1 MSSTLAQT
9 TISPRQI
16 ETTRKGRSPSGARS
30 VPSPSHDLGLAIT
43 RATSRIPPL
52 WPLKNFVAV
61 NPFLGLA
68 PQTFEEASQTMK
80 RVAGANMLL
89 PRRRYRALIAEGRI
103 TQDDLRDALK
113 LVGNSTAAPKSLSD
127 LNEAINDDPKY
138 IDTEF
143 ATVTET
149 LDRVHGLETDLLM
162 VGEVSK
168 WCAAYW
174 DEGQAAWTMPWRRL
188 PFYAAWRASTSL
200 DRTAEVMGFAGFR
213 GALAHLP
220 ADPVATIEAVVEALG
235 VPDDVLESYLHRAL
249 FSVRGWASYARY
261 LGWFQELEGHDDDTV
276 TQVLAVRLAWEY
288 ALFTLHSDTSFREAW
303 QESIATMEGIV
314 SKRDQ
319 DRDLLVDA
327 ILQSA
332 LEASYRRALAEALA
346 TPWETSGTPKA
357 RAPLQM
363 AFCIDVRS
371 EVFRRALENVA
382 PEAETI
388 GFAGF
393 FGFPIEYVPI
403 GQTHGQAHC
412 PVLLTPNFVVPE
424 TVAGAS
430 DDEMTEILGLRLLR
444 RRASKAWKSFKSS
457 AVSSFVFVET
467 AGLAFA
473 VKLIS
478 DATGTTRTVTHPSA
492 DGLDANTVSRLAPD
506 IKPGALGSR
515 RTGLD
520 DEQRIQVAENVLRA
534 MSLTRGFARLVVF
547 AGHGSTTVNNPHAS
561 GYDCGACG
569 GNPGD
574 ANARVA
580 ASVLNDERVRAA
592 LRQRGID
599 IPDDTWFVGALHDT
613 TTDEIRVFDRDGV
626 PESHLEDLRGLDG
639 WVERASSMARLE
651 RSALLNTGTRNIEEK
666 VIARSRDW
674 SQVRP
679 EWGLA
684 RNAAFIAAPR
694 ARTRGVDLEGRVF
707 LHDYD
712 SRQDADWTVLESIL
726 TAPVVVATWINLQY
740 YGSAVDREAF
750 SSGNK
755 VLHNVVG
762 TLGVLEGNGG
772 DLKAGLPWQSIHD
785 GHHLVHEP
793 LRLSVFIEAPTE
805 QIDAVLDKHANV
817 RQLVDNGWLHLL
829 ALGDGHD
836 AYLRDRIDGQ
846 WLPVAQG

>member
-1 MSSTLAQT
+1 MNSTLAQT
-9 TISPRQI
+9 TIGLEQI
-16 ETTRKGRSPSGARS
+16 QAKRNKIPTSAIRPA
-30 VPSPSHDLGLAIT
+30 PSPSHDVGLAIS

-61 NPFLGLA
+61 NPFLGLSQQ
-68 PQTFEEASQTMK
+68 PFEEACQTMK
-80 RVAGANMLL
+80 RVTGARMLL
-89 PRRRYRALIAEGRI
+89 PREHYRALIAEHRI
-103 TQDDLRDALK
+103 TPDDLREALE
-113 LVGNSTAAPKSLSD
+113 LVRNMGSAPKSLPD
-127 LNEAINDDPKY
+127 LIEALDADPNY
-138 IDTEF
+138 TDAGF
-143 ATVTET
+143 ATVTEV
-149 LDRVHGLETDLLM
+149 LDCVHGLETELLT
-162 VGEVSK
+162 VGEISK

-174 DEGQAAWTMPWRRL
+174 DEGEAAWTMPWRRL
-188 PFYAAWRASTSL
+188 PLYAAWRASAAF

-213 GALAHLP
+213 EALATLP
-220 ADPVATIEAVVEALG
+220 EDPIATIEAVVEALG
-235 VPDDVLESYLHRAL
+235 LPEDVLEGYLHRAL
-249 FSVRGWASYARY
+249 FSIRGWASYARY
-261 LGWFQELEGHDDDTV
+261 LGWFQELEGHDDDTMR
-276 TQVLAVRLAWEY
+276 QVLAVRLAWDY
-288 ALFTLHSDTSFREAW
+288 ALFTLHRDTSFRDRW
-303 QESIATMEGIV
+303 DESIATMQGVV
-314 SKRDQ
+314 SRPDQ
-319 DRDLLVDA
+319 DSDLLVDA

-332 LEASYRRALAEALA
+332 LEVSYRRALAQTLEGHP
-346 TPWETSGTPKA
+346 TTSRSPMA
-357 RAPLQM
+357 RPPVQM

-371 EVFRRALENVA
+371 EVFRRALEEVA
-382 PEAETI
+382 PEAQTI

-403 GQTHGQAHC
+403 GQTRGQAHC
-412 PVLLTPNFVVPE
+412 PVLLTPKFVVPE
-424 TVAGAS
+424 TVAGAN
-430 DDEMTEILGLRLLR
+430 DDETMEILGLRLLR
-444 RRASKAWKSFKSS
+444 RRASQAWKSFKSS

-473 VKLIS
+473 AKLIS
-478 DATGTTRTVTHPSA
+478 DTTGATRTVTHPSA
-492 DGLDANTVSRLAPD
+492 DGLDAKTVSRLAPD
-506 IKPGALGSR
+506 IEPGVLAGR
-515 RTGLD
+515 NTGLN
-520 DEQRIQVAENVLRA
+520 DEQRITVAENALRA
-534 MSLTRGFARLVVF
+534 MSLTENFARLVVF

-580 ASVLNDERVRAA
+580 ASVLNDEQVRAA
-592 LRQRGID
+592 LRHRGID

-613 TTDEIRVFDRDGV
+613 TTDEIRFFDRDRI
-626 PESHLEDLRGLDG
+626 PESHLGDLQSLDA
-639 WVERASSMARLE
+639 WVDRASSIARLE
-651 RSALLNTGTRNIEEK
+651 RSALLNVGSGNVEEE

-694 ARTRGVDLEGRVF
+694 ARTRGIDLEGRVF

-712 SRQDADWTVLESIL
+712 SRLDSDWTVLESIL

-772 DLKAGLPWQSIHD
+772 DLRVGLPWQSIHD
-785 GHHLVHEP
+785 GHRLVHEP

-805 QIDAVLDKHANV
+805 RIDAVLQKHANV
-817 RQLVDNGWLHLL
+817 RELVDNGWLHLV
-829 ALGDGHD
+829 ALGEGREVK
-836 AYLRDRIDGQ
+836 LRDAIDGR
-846 WLPVAQG
+846 WRPVLQG

>member
-1 MSSTLAQT
+1 MSSTLAET
-9 TISPRQI
+9 TISLEQA
-16 ETTRKGRSPSGARS
+16 ETRRNGRPPSPVRP
-30 VPSPSHDLGLAIT
+30 VPSPSHGLGLAIS
-43 RATSRIPPL
+43 RAGSRIPPL

-68 PQTFEEASQTMK
+68 SQRFEEACQTMK
-80 RVAGANMLL
+80 RVTGARMLL
-89 PRRRYRALIAEGRI
+89 PRHRYRTLIAAGRI
-103 TQDDLRDALK
+103 TQDDLREALK
-113 LVGNSTAAPKSLSD
+113 LVRNVTGTPTSLSD
-127 LNEAINDDPKY
+127 LNEAVDDEPEY
-138 IDTEF
+138 VDAAFT
-143 ATVTET
+143 TVTET

-162 VGEVSK
+162 VGEISK

-213 GALAHLP
+213 EALASLP
-220 ADPVATIEAVVEALG
+220 DDPVATIEMVVDALG
-235 VPDDVLESYLHRAL
+235 LPADVLEGYLHRAL

-261 LGWFQELEGHDDDTV
+261 LGWFQELEGQDDDTV
-276 TQVLAVRLAWEY
+276 IQVLAVRLAWDY
-288 ALFTLHSDTSFREAW
+288 ALYTLHREATFRSAW
-303 QESIATMEGIV
+303 QESVVTMQGVV
-314 SKRDQ
+314 SNHDQ

-332 LEASYRRALAEALA
+332 LEASYRRALTEALA
-346 TPWETSGTPKA
+346 NPPETSRTPES
-357 RAPLQM
+357 RPPLQM

-371 EVFRRALENVA
+371 EVFRRVLEKVA
-382 PEAETI
+382 PQAETI

-393 FGFPIEYVPI
+393 FGFPLEYVPI
-403 GQTHGQAHC
+403 GKTRGQAHC
-412 PVLLTPNFVVPE
+412 PVLLTPKFVVPE
-424 TVAGAS
+424 AVAGAN
-430 DDEMTEILGLRLLR
+430 DDETKEILGLRLLR
-444 RRASKAWKSFKSS
+444 RRASKTWKSFKSS

-473 VKLIS
+473 AKLIS

-492 DGLDANTVSRLAPD
+492 DGLDAKTVSRLAPD
-506 IKPGALGSR
+506 IEPGVLGTR
-515 RTGLD
+515 KTGLG
-520 DEQRIQVAENVLRA
+520 DEERIQVAESALRA
-534 MSLTRGFARLVVF
+534 MSLTRDFARLVVF

-580 ASVLNDERVRAA
+580 ALVLNDEQVRVG

-613 TTDEIRVFDRDGV
+613 TTDEIRVFDRERV
-626 PESHLEDLRGLDG
+626 PESHLGDLQSLDA
-639 WVERASSMARLE
+639 WVERASSLARLE
-651 RSALLNTGTRNIEEK
+651 RSALLNTGSGNVEER

-694 ARTRGVDLEGRVF
+694 ARTRGIDLEGRVF

-712 SRQDADWTVLESIL
+712 SRQDSDWSVLESIL
-726 TAPVVVATWINLQY
+726 TAPVVVATSINLQY

-772 DLKAGLPWQSIHD
+772 DLRVGLPWQSIHD
-785 GHHLVHEP
+785 GHRLVHEP
-793 LRLSVFIEAPTE
+793 LRLNVLIEAPTDR
-805 QIDAVLDKHANV
+805 IDAVLEKHANV
-817 RQLVDNGWLHLL
+817 RELVDNGWLHLL

-836 AYLRDRIDGQ
+836 AYLRDPIEGH